1 MSVTS
6 LSPDPS
12 PESSSQP
19 IARRIAG
26 IAALFACALA
36 VDPARI
42 VPEVTALSQIN
53 TGIALHALIIP
64 ALAAIGLWLVIPS
77 KTILAICV
85 LMLAAAHTELGQS
98 DLFTG
103 YLYPALATVAGAYL
117 AKTLLFANSSKKEK
131 QQLERPQ

>member
-42 VPEVTALSQIN
+42 VPDVTALSQIN

-64 ALAAIGLWLVIPS
+64 ALAAIGLWLGYTQQNHS
-77 KTILAICV
+77 
-85 LMLAAAHTELGQS
+85 
-98 DLFTG
+98 G
-103 YLYPALATVAGAYL
+103 YLRAHAGGRSY
-117 AKTLLFANSSKKEK
+117 
-131 QQLERPQ
+131 